1 MSKNITSNSPETI
14 VSLAR
19 GVKTLFFIQIFS
31 TLSFSVLYSTLVL
44 YATNGLHLSSMIATA
59 ITGSFIAFNYALHL
73 LGGYCGGRFLSY
85 RQLFAIGMVLQ
96 IISCLLFSIPSTTTL
111 YWGLAAFLSGAG
123 MNVTCVNCMLTQL
136 FEPNDK
142 RREGAFLWNYSGMN
156 IGFLIGFTISGY
168 FQLENNYHT
177 LFLFTA
183 IGNIIALLVALFNW
197 SILRDKNTYLTTIT
211 EEKKLKVTILGF
223 IIIAVLLLALRWLI
237 MHATFSNH
245 LVMGVGAI
253 MIFVIATLAI
263 RQHTVEACRK
273 VWAYLILTLSSL
285 SFWILYLI
293 APMGLTLFI
302 SNNVN
307 RVFLGFQIAPQWVL
321 NINSIV
327 IILGGPLLTILFQ
340 KLRNIGF
347 KISIP
352 FQFSMA
358 LILIGLGFVALPIG
372 IHFADA
378 RGYTNF
384 NWIIFSYTLQA
395 IGELFISP
403 IGYAMVGRLAP
414 VRLQGVL
421 MGTWLMVS
429 GVAATFSDYFS
440 SITIG
445 NDNSL
450 NPLTTNASYSHTFS
464 LLGWS
469 AIACGIV
476 LAFFIPAILRLMG
489 EEKK

>member
-1 MSKNITSNSPETI
+1 
-14 VSLAR
+14 
-19 GVKTLFFIQIFS
+19 
-31 TLSFSVLYSTLVL
+31 
-44 YATNGLHLSSMIATA
+44 
-59 ITGSFIAFNYALHL
+59 
-73 LGGYCGGRFLSY
+73 
-85 RQLFAIGMVLQ
+85 
-96 IISCLLFSIPSTTTL
+96 
-111 YWGLAAFLSGAG
+111 
-123 MNVTCVNCMLTQL
+123 
-136 FEPNDK
+136 
-142 RREGAFLWNYSGMN
+142 
-156 IGFLIGFTISGY
+156 
-168 FQLENNYHT
+168 
-177 LFLFTA
+177 
-183 IGNIIALLVALFNW
+183 
-197 SILRDKNTYLTTIT
+197 
-211 EEKKLKVTILGF
+211 
-223 IIIAVLLLALRWLI
+223 

-429 GVAATFSDYFS
+429 GFAATFSDYFS